1 MDFIAQLIIIIF
13 SVKVAGH
20 ISKKLGQP
28 ALLGKLL
35 VGVILGPSL
44 LGWVEF
50 DQIFKELAG
59 LGVLVLMFLAG
70 LETDVS
76 EFQRNIIPSTL
87 AALGGVILPL
97 LLGTAFPF
105 FIGFSF
111 KTSIFIAVILVA
123 TSVSIS
129 VQTLRELRKLNS
141 SEGMTILGAAVID
154 DILGLIILSLVLG
167 LGLGQEAV
175 EILGLMLVLKI
186 AGFFLLALVLGYTLV
201 PVIMGWS
208 AKVLAT
214 EGILTFALI
223 IALVFALIS
232 QYFGLAGIVGAYI
245 GGIMVKRTKYSYQ
258 LIQGIETLG
267 NSFFFPLFFFSVGIN
282 VDITALKGGVVL
294 FTIIMS
300 LIAIF
305 TKVVG
310 SGLGTLLAG
319 FNLRSS
325 LIIGSGMIS
334 RGEVAL
340 IVANIGLKEGI
351 ISVELFTA
359 MIMVTL
365 ITTVI
370 TPPLLKLAFN

>member
-87 AALGGVILPL
+87 AALGGVLLPL
-97 LLGTAFPF
+97 ILGTAFPF

-129 VQTLRELRKLNS
+129 VQTLRELGKLNS

-214 EGILTFALI
+214 EGILAFALI

-245 GGIMVKRTKYSYQ
+245 GGIMVKRTKYNYQ

>member
-1 MDFIAQLIIIIF
+1 
-13 SVKVAGH
+13 
-20 ISKKLGQP
+20 
-28 ALLGKLL
+28 
-35 VGVILGPSL
+35 
-44 LGWVEF
+44 
-50 DQIFKELAG
+50 
-59 LGVLVLMFLAG
+59 
-70 LETDVS
+70 
-76 EFQRNIIPSTL
+76 
-87 AALGGVILPL
+87 
-97 LLGTAFPF
+97 
-105 FIGFSF
+105 
-111 KTSIFIAVILVA
+111 
-123 TSVSIS
+123 
-129 VQTLRELRKLNS
+129 
-141 SEGMTILGAAVID
+141 MTILGAAVID

-245 GGIMVKRTKYSYQ
+245 GGIMVKRTKYNYQ

>member
-1 MDFIAQLIIIIF
+1 MDFLTRLIIIIF

-35 VGVILGPSL
+35 IGVIFGPSL
-44 LGWVEF
+44 LEIVEF
-50 DQIFKELAG
+50 DDLFQELAG
-59 LGVLVLMFLAG
+59 LGVLFLMFLAG
-70 LETDVS
+70 LETDAR
-76 EFQRNIIPSTL
+76 EFQRNIMPSTL
-87 AALGGVILPL
+87 AALGGVLFPL
-97 LLGTAFPF
+97 ILGTTVPF

-111 KTSIFIAVILVA
+111 QTSIFIAVILVA

-129 VQTLRELRKLNS
+129 VQTLRELGKLNS
-141 SEGMTILGAAVID
+141 SEGITILGAAVID

-167 LGLGQEAV
+167 LGIGQEAI

-186 AGFFLLALVLGYTLV
+186 AGFFVLAILLGYTLV

-208 AKVLAT
+208 ARILVT

-223 IALVFALIS
+223 IALAFALIS

-245 GGIMVKRTKYSYQ
+245 AGIMIKRTKYSYQ
-258 LIQGIETLG
+258 LTQGVETLG
-267 NSFFFPLFFFSVGIN
+267 NAFFFPLFFFSIGIN
-282 VDITALKGGVVL
+282 VDIIAFKGGVVL
-294 FTIIMS
+294 FTIFMS
-300 LIAIF
+300 LVAVF
-305 TKVVG
+305 TKVLG
-310 SGLGTLLAG
+310 SGLGAFLAG
-319 FNLRSS
+319 FKLKSS
-325 LIIGSGMIS
+325 FIIGSGMIS

-351 ISVELFTA
+351 ISVEIFTA

-370 TPPLLKLAFN
+370 TPPLLKSAFS

>member
-87 AALGGVILPL
+87 AALGGVLLPL
-97 LLGTAFPF
+97 ILGTAFPF

-129 VQTLRELRKLNS
+129 VQTLREL
-141 SEGMTILGAAVID
+141 
-154 DILGLIILSLVLG
+154 
-167 LGLGQEAV
+167 
-175 EILGLMLVLKI
+175 
-186 AGFFLLALVLGYTLV
+186 
-201 PVIMGWS
+201 
-208 AKVLAT
+208 
-214 EGILTFALI
+214 
-223 IALVFALIS
+223 
-232 QYFGLAGIVGAYI
+232 
-245 GGIMVKRTKYSYQ
+245 
-258 LIQGIETLG
+258 G
-267 NSFFFPLFFFSVGIN
+267 N
-282 VDITALKGGVVL
+282 
-294 FTIIMS
+294 
-300 LIAIF
+300 
-305 TKVVG
+305 
-310 SGLGTLLAG
+310 
-319 FNLRSS
+319 
-325 LIIGSGMIS
+325 
-334 RGEVAL
+334 
-340 IVANIGLKEGI
+340 
-351 ISVELFTA
+351 
-359 MIMVTL
+359 
-365 ITTVI
+365 
-370 TPPLLKLAFN
+370 

>member
-50 DQIFKELAG
+50 DKIFKELAG

-87 AALGGVILPL
+87 AALGGVLLPL
-97 LLGTAFPF
+97 ILGTAFPF

-129 VQTLRELRKLNS
+129 VQTLRELGKLNS

-245 GGIMVKRTKYSYQ
+245 GGIMVKRTKYNYQ
-258 LIQGIETLG
+258 LIQSIETLG